1 MILFKKD
8 FKDQGAMIDYNTNNK
23 SAIKMA
29 IVLGKMGIKNNK
41 FVLSLLQPELSG
53 IDPFAPNLPTIIKQ
67 KIAIECK
74 LNIWYFLRECVRVPS
89 QGSEASPFIFNRA
102 NLGLTWLFTNSITP
116 FLTIPRQVGKTV
128 STISIMTWVVYIGGR
143 NLSTALFAK
152 DNALVLENVERL
164 KLIRDGLPEYLIHP
178 DTSDTNN
185 KEGIGYAALSNKYN
199 TYTAQPSKVRAMG
212 QGRGPSICMEHWDEF
227 AYYINNVLSYPS
239 ATSAITAAQAQ
250 VRETGM
256 PCTNIITTTAGRLS
270 DDSGMYAFNIKNNC
284 MRFSEKLYDSI
295 DIHELLSI
303 VKTNSNNNM
312 CYLEY
317 SYKQL
322 GKTEEWF
329 RDVIIDKTEDVIACD
344 YLNIWQ
350 HTSSKSAISKELSDL
365 LLDNQ
370 KEPVKCTIHNTLV
383 VRWFIDPETVNS
395 ARYINRPFIIG
406 ADTSDNVGI
415 DFTTFVMIDPT
426 NMQVICTCKC
436 NLANFVYVSKCIM
449 EFLTKYPNS
458 ILIPERN
465 KNGKVLLDIL
475 ILELQKIGFNP
486 LRKIYNMYF
495 QKWDG
500 RSEVVRTIGESTGD
514 VVKMFGFWTGAA
526 SRDELYTTTMSQTLK
541 NNYDKISDPDL
552 IGEIRGLVT
561 KNGRIDHIDGGHD
574 DLTIAYLLACHFV
587 LHAKNIRL
595 YGVDPECFLSEVTYK
610 GIKVDPTQKS
620 RQLEIQKRLKHL
632 REQRDACVSNVLV
645 RTYDYEIKSLEHLID
660 SSIID
665 TDTISIDQVMRQSKK
680 AKEEFNVYNGTD
692 KALQLFSAIY
702 K

>member
-1 MILFKKD
+1 MILFNND
-8 FKDQGAMIDYNTNNK
+8 FKEQGAMVDYKTRNK

-29 IVLGKMGIKNNK
+29 ILLGQMGISNNK
-41 FVLSLLQPELSG
+41 FMLALLQPELSG
-53 IDPFAPNLPTIIKQ
+53 VDPFDPNLSNTLKE
-67 KIAIECK
+67 KIAVECK

-89 QGSEASPFIFNRA
+89 QGSSASPFIFDRA
-102 NLGLTWLFTNSITP
+102 NLGLTWLFCNSITP
-116 FLTIPRQVGKTV
+116 YLTIPRQIGKTI
-128 STISIMTWVVYIGGR
+128 STISVMTWVVYIGGR
-143 NLSTALFAK
+143 DLATALFAK
-152 DNALVLENVERL
+152 DNGLVLENVERL
-164 KLIRDGLPEYLIHP
+164 KIIRDGLPEYLVRPHP
-178 DTSDTNN
+178 LDTNN
-185 KEGIGYAALSNKYN
+185 KEGIGYKALATKYN
-199 TYTAQPSKVRAMG
+199 TYTAQPSATRAMG

-227 AYYINNVLSYPS
+227 AYYINNELSYPS

-250 VRETGM
+250 VRATGM

-270 DDSGMYAFNIKNNC
+270 DASGMYAFNIKNNC

-295 DIHELLSI
+295 DRPSLYEL
-303 VKTNSNNNM
+303 VKSNSNNNM

-322 GKTEEWF
+322 GKSEDWF
-329 RDVIIDKTEDVIACD
+329 NEVIIDKSEDVIACD

-365 LLDNQ
+365 LLANQ

-383 VRWFIDPETVNS
+383 VRWFVDPDTIDVHK
-395 ARYINRPFIIG
+395 PFIIG
-406 ADTSDNVGI
+406 GDTSDNVGI

-426 NMQVICTCKC
+426 TMQVICTCKC
-436 NLANFVYVSKCIM
+436 NLANFVHVSKCIM

-475 ILELQKIGFNP
+475 ILELQKVGFNP
-486 LRKIYNMYF
+486 LRKLYNMYY

-500 RSEVVRTIGESTGD
+500 KSEVVRSVGEATGD
-514 VVKMFGFWTGAA
+514 IVKMFGFWTGAA

-541 NNYDKISDPDL
+541 NNYDKILDPDL

-587 LHAKNIRL
+587 LHAKNIKL
-595 YGVDPECFLSEVTYK
+595 YGVDPDCFLSEVTYK

-620 RQLEIQKRLKHL
+620 RQLEIQKRLKYL
-632 REQRDACVSNVLV
+632 RQQRDACRSNILI
-645 RTYDYEIKSLEHLID
+645 RNYDYEIKSLEHLID
-660 SSIID
+660 EEIVD
-665 TDTISIDQVMRQSKK
+665 TDTLSMDQVMRQSDK
-680 AKEEFNVYNGTD
+680 AKEEFNVYNGTE